1 MLNIDNLSLQYR
13 SHSGLVQAL
22 SNVSIKVRKGST
34 LAIVGESGS
43 GKSTIAL
50 AAMGLLPNEAQISNG
65 SILFDGQDILMMTP
79 EQRRHVRG
87 AQIGLVFQDPF
98 AVLNPSL
105 TVGDQVSEG
114 LIYHLGLS
122 KTQALARAIEL
133 LDEVGIARPAIV
145 AKAYPHEL
153 SGGMRQ
159 RALIQLLH

>member
-1 MLNIDNLSLQYR
+1 
-13 SHSGLVQAL
+13 
-22 SNVSIKVRKGST
+22 
-34 LAIVGESGS
+34 
-43 GKSTIAL
+43 
-50 AAMGLLPNEAQISNG
+50 
-65 SILFDGQDILMMTP
+65 MTP
-79 EQRRHVRG
+79 EQRRRVRG

-114 LIYHLGLS
+114 LIHHLGLS

-159 RALIQLLH
+159 RALIAGALAAEPQFLILDEPTTALDVTIEAQILDLLQSLQAQRSLTMLFIRNTLTSKSLKQRLTTLKNRSVSWKNSSPCL